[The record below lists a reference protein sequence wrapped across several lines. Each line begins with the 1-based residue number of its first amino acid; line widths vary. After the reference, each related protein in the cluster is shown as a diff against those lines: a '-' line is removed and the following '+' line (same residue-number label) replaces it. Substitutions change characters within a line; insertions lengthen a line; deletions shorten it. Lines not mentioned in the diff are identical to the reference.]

1 MNGGAGDDVVRN
13 SVFNEEENTWT
24 VNGNITFRNI
34 HPRSVCEH
42 RNCIVHNPSDTP
54 ANRGDWP
61 YVFREGHAGGRI
73 ERTCPCGIG
82 HSDVDQVAFLE
93 ERYGDNAWGV
103 HGCCLCCM
111 GREGWNEAE

>member
-1 MNGGAGDDVVRN
+1 MRN
-13 SVFNEEENTWT
+13 SVFNEGENTWT

-42 RNCIVHNPSDTP
+42 RSCIVHNPSDTP

-61 YVFREGHAGGRI
+61 YSFREGHAGGRI

-82 HSDVDQVAFLE
+82 HSDRDQVAFLE

-103 HGCCLCCM
+103 HGCCGACGGGGCL
-111 GREGWNEAE
+111 EDTN